1 MYNYEKN
8 REQVVNDLDR
18 VIKLI
23 HMKADEIPEEIAKI
37 LDASDKAAAKA
48 KEVFGL

>member
-8 REQVVNDLDR
+8 RDQIVKDLDR

-23 HMKADEIPEEIAKI
+23 HMKADEIPPEE
-37 LDASDKAAAKA
+37 KAQA
-48 KEVFGL
+48 

>member
-23 HMKADEIPEEIAKI
+23 HMKADEIPKRKRFRW
-37 LDASDKAAAKA
+37 SRRP
-48 KEVFGL
+48 